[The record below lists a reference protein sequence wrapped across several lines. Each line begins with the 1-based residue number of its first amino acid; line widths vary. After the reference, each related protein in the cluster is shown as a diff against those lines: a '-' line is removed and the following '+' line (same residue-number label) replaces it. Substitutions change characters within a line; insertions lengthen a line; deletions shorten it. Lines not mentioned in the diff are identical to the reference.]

1 MKSEV
6 YHVEAIIATNPITGC
21 MNPREIIMEVIG
33 FHEVRVLIMGIQ
45 DIQNIDAINSLGIK
59 KDGINK
65 GSMS

>member
-6 YHVEAIIATNPITGC
+6 YHVEAIIATNLITGC

-45 DIQNIDAINSLGIK
+45 DIQNKDAINSLGIK
-59 KDGINK
+59 KDGIK
-65 GSMS
+65 